1 MKSKIMAAGLPAF
14 VFAINTVI
22 GISFKEYGG
31 FGYIFSSRLNLVKA
45 AGIIIGLT
53 ILFGV
58 FLYGIYM
65 CVMKIDCSLKR
76 KLSRW
81 KVTWLSFAVL
91 LICYVPY
98 LYIYFPGSM
107 NSDSV
112 DQLTMYFGFSEMTN
126 HHPFLSSLLM
136 GWFVELGMK
145 FGNGALGIFMYVFMQ
160 TLVLAFAFAYTLGT
174 MVKWNLSE
182 KMVIVCLAFYGL
194 TPFWGGYAQLVIKD
208 TLYTAVIVL
217 FVTIFLECLVEK
229 NVISNAKFLALIL
242 SGILSALLRNNG
254 IYVVVISLLGGM
266 FFSWKKRSR
275 GVFIKSLIVCLGFWL
290 VWGNIALPLFQVK
303 DGSIRE
309 MLSIPFQQTARYIQE
324 YDSEVTEEERLA
336 INTVLDYEWV
346 QDMYTSYGAD
356 PVKNTY
362 KEPEKEGEALANYF
376 KHWFLMFFKHPTVY
390 LEATI
395 ANSYYYYCANVS
407 GSIESIYVDEI
418 YENTYSEQ
426 LGLVVPKKHIEARE
440 YLSEL
445 LVNIQETPVLRLLL
459 SEGFYT
465 YILMGMMGFFIYLK
479 KKKFIV
485 GLLPNILGV
494 LVCIASPVLGSFR
507 YYLPV
512 IACTCILLAY
522 CFKCKEDFVCYENRE
537 TD

>member
-1 MKSKIMAAGLPAF
+1 MKSKIMAVGLPAF
-14 VFAINTVI
+14 LFAINTVI

-31 FGYIFSSRLNLVKA
+31 FGYIFSSTPNLIKVTGMIA
-45 AGIIIGLT
+45 GLT
-53 ILFGV
+53 ILFGA
-58 FLYGIYM
+58 LLLGIYM
-65 CVMKIDCSLKR
+65 LVMKADFSLKR
-76 KLSRW
+76 KLSNW

-91 LICYVPY
+91 LICYIPY
-98 LYIYFPGSM
+98 LYIYFPGSV

-145 FGNGALGIFMYVFMQ
+145 LGDGSLGIFMYVLMQ

-174 MVKWNLSE
+174 MIKWKLSE
-182 KMVIVCLAFYGL
+182 KLAIVCLAFYGL

-208 TLYTAVIVL
+208 TLYTAVLVL
-217 FVTIFLECLVEK
+217 FVTAFLDCLVEK
-229 NVISNAKFLALIL
+229 NVISNAKVLALIL
-242 SGILSALLRNNG
+242 LGILPALLRNNG
-254 IYVVVISLLGGM
+254 IYVVVISLFGGM
-266 FFSWKKRSR
+266 IFSWKKCTR
-275 GVFIKSLIVCLGFWL
+275 GAFIKSLVVCIVFWL

-324 YDSEVTEEERLA
+324 YADEVTEEERLA
-336 INTVLDYEWV
+336 IDTVLDYEWV

-362 KEPEKEGEALANYF
+362 KEPENEGEALANYF
-376 KHWFLMFFKHPTVY
+376 KHWLLMFFKHPTVY

-407 GSIESIYVDEI
+407 GSLEGIYVDEI

-426 LGLVVPKKHIEARE
+426 FGLVVPQKHMKARE

-445 LVNIQETPVLRLLL
+445 LVTIQETPVLRLLL

-465 YILMGMMGFFIYLK
+465 YILMGMMGFFIYAK
-479 KKKFIV
+479 KKRFIV

-522 CFKCKEDFVCYENRE
+522 CFKCKEEQNISA
-537 TD
+537 